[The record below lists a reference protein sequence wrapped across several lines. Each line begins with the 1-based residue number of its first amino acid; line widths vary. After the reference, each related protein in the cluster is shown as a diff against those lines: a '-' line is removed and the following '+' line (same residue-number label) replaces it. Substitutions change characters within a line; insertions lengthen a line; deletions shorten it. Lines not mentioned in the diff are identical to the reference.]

1 MEIKI
6 KPFLLIVF
14 IFLLS
19 SCHTIKN
26 VVYVQNAGVP
36 IDLNKT
42 VLPSLPELVVKNGDM
57 LLITVS
63 TISQEASVP
72 FNPPLIADPSRV
84 ANIVVSTTN
93 SPTPLSYLVDDRGFI
108 TFPVIGKVLVS
119 GLSRLQIEDLIKT
132 SIYPRFIKEDP
143 IITVRLTNYRISVLG
158 EVLKPGVIT
167 TYNDRISIFEALAQS
182 GDLTIYGQRENVLLI
197 REDLKGKRETYRIDL
212 RDKKLIESPY
222 FYLQQNDVLYVQPNA
237 SKTRSSSIGT
247 GEYLLFTVV
256 GSLISVTSLLYTI
269 FRK

>member
-6 KPFLLIVF
+6 NPFLLIVF

-19 SCHTIKN
+19 SCHTSKN

-36 IDLNKT
+36 IDLNKS

-63 TISQEASVP
+63 TVSPEASVP
-72 FNPPLIADPSRV
+72 FNPPLITDPSRV
-84 ANIVVSTTN
+84 VNVVSTTN

-158 EVLKPGVIT
+158 EVIRPGVIT
-167 TYNDRISIFEALAQS
+167 TYNDRISIFEALALS
-182 GDLTIYGQRENVLLI
+182 GDLTIYGQRDNVLLI

-222 FYLQQNDVLYVQPNA
+222 FYLQQNDVLYVQPNP